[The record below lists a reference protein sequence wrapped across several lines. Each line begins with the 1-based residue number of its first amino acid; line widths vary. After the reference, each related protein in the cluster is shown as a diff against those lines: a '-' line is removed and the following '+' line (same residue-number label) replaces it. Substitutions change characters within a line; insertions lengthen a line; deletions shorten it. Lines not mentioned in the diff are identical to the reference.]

1 MCLVE
6 QKFLEEFQNSGNDLM
21 SYLDNFKEIVNSPD
35 NEEKD
40 GVLTI
45 ELDVSEK
52 ADFLDLIAGVEE
64 EV

>member
-1 MCLVE
+1 
-6 QKFLEEFQNSGNDLM
+6 M